1 MKYFMFVDIQKVNL
15 DNLNIVKLNKIF
27 PKINITIRGN
37 EVTYKDKEKTL
48 IEVYHEDL
56 NKLKYSEIYF
66 SSKEYDQEFIGY
78 KFFSNDIVLILIK
91 SSYNLFSDFSFY
103 EMNEEIDYIEIVNN
117 QIFNKIDLNKYNVSG
132 YKFYIYFYI
141 NALIIKLKDKL
152 RDDGIIIKIIDD
164 KIDDFVDNY
173 INQAKSIKNAEKFI
187 FIYSLLFKEHSA
199 VLVDITGVLYLF
211 DPSHYFE
218 GKKNIIF
225 KNLKDRVITINIY
238 KIQNLGVCSYYSIIF
253 INIIIEYLIINRKEL
268 KIKDDR
274 FLDYVNSDEF
284 ISILVN
290 KLNEFFKNNEKL
302 FLIKGKETNCN
313 KEIDNK
319 FIELSKNIFINQ
331 NIYKIIFI
339 DLEGLFKYIKKDYD
353 RNVFYLILKENK
365 LYLKL
370 LENKYLYEKLIDII
384 TDKLYKNFEKFAKAA
399 SKKIFDYKI
408 KKQFLDNNLIEV
420 YFKKIFI
427 KNEYFF
433 IDEQKKNEIKRL
445 LKEELV
451 EELDYNSLNK
461 LKKVI
466 INNIAL
472 PNKKLFEL
480 IQNKIKEDIESKI
493 IANIFIKEFD
503 YYTEALEEISS
514 KLDQFEEEQKKI
526 IKFLEQINENND
538 FTYKTKKT
546 DEIIKYIK
554 KLDEDGENLKLKIE
568 EFG

>member
-353 RNVFYLILKENK
+353 RNVFDLILKENK

-503 YYTEALEEISS
+503 YYTEALEEI
-514 KLDQFEEEQKKI
+514 
-526 IKFLEQINENND
+526 
-538 FTYKTKKT
+538 
-546 DEIIKYIK
+546 
-554 KLDEDGENLKLKIE
+554 
-568 EFG
+568 

>member
-503 YYTEALEEISS
+503 YYTEALEEIQS

>member
-353 RNVFYLILKENK
+353 RNVFDLILKENK